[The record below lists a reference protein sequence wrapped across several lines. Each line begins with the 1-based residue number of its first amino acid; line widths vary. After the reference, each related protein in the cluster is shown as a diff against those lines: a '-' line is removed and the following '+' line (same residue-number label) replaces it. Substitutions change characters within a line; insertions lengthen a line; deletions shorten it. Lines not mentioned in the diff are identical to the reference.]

1 MSATDDDIIDVQ
13 PFLQHDNELPVQSPV
28 TPLSPDNQ
36 TQPSSITE
44 VQAENVA
51 RTVAPTSRTVP
62 TEMLGT
68 QPEISEK
75 TNIKQSHFWEDYTG
89 RVSAGQDLLIL
100 ISDYHND
107 RGTGKTTLTIDL
119 CEKMDLTDDGF
130 TPEKAS
136 ISPERLINGYTD
148 HPKRSALALDE
159 AEAGVGAREA
169 MTRINRMLSEIVS
182 MGRVEEKYVVLN
194 MPASNHIDKNILDLA
209 HYWILVQRRGLARVY
224 DLRNNPFEQK
234 KYPTPVQRLRWS
246 DIDKSHPVYQALT
259 KEKRQRL
266 RNPNEDGGERFVP
279 YDDHAEAVEKAREEA
294 RKQARDEIISRM
306 LQHPEVNLPQRVI
319 GNVCLGMSQSHVG
332 NVKGQLSQDG
342 GTEPITSD

>member
-1 MSATDDDIIDVQ
+1 MSAADDNLVDVR
-13 PFLQHDNELPVQSPV
+13 PFIERDDELPVQSPV
-28 TPLSPDNQ
+28 TPLSPGEGA
-36 TQPSSITE
+36 QPSNMTE

-62 TEMLGT
+62 NDFIGA
-68 QPEISEK
+68 QPKISK
-75 TNIKQSHFWEDYTG
+75 KSNIEHSHFWEDYQG

-107 RGTGKTTLTIDL
+107 RGTGKTVLTIDL
-119 CEKMDLTDDGF
+119 CEKMDLTDEGF

-136 ISPERLINGYTD
+136 ISPQKLINGYTE

-169 MTRINRMLSEIVS
+169 MTKINRMLSEIVS

-209 HYWILVQRRGLARVY
+209 HYWVLVQRRGLARVY
-224 DLRNNPFEQK
+224 DLRNNPFEGK

-246 DIDKSHPVYQALT
+246 DIEDDHPVYQSLT
-259 KEKRQRL
+259 REKRQRL
-266 RNPNEDGGERFVP
+266 NNPNEDGSERYVP
-279 YDDHAEAVEKAREEA
+279 ADEHAEAIERAREEA
-294 RKQARDEIISRM
+294 RKETRDEIIWRM
-306 LQHPEVNLPQRVI
+306 LQDPRIDASQEVI
-319 GNVCLGMSQSHVG
+319 GDVCLEMSQSHVYT
-332 NVKGQLSQDG
+332 VKSNRQNDG
-342 GTEPITSD
+342 RSPATGD